1 MTSGDHGSSHGS
13 GSQLEG
19 SACTLHEDCIY
30 ACAQANPTNWQL
42 RCYHMVCK
50 LDSDSGTLQCQRAGT
65 WKLGGKGQS
74 CDEVCSGIGKKCDL
88 DALLEIKDVEK
99 ANEIFENLPCTS
111 GPKTPM
117 KTSVKVVSPS
127 VLEFTS
133 FGDHFN
139 CYFDGDG
146 RNAKCDSQHSEYKRL
161 CFCKN

>member
-1 MTSGDHGSSHGS
+1 MTG
-13 GSQLEG
+13 
-19 SACTLHEDCIY
+19 I
-30 ACAQANPTNWQL
+30 
-42 RCYHMVCK
+42 
-50 LDSDSGTLQCQRAGT
+50 

-88 DALLEIKDVEK
+88 DALLEIKDDEK
-99 ANEIFENLPCTS
+99 ANEIFEKLPCTS

-117 KTSVKVVSPS
+117 KTSVKAVSPS

-133 FGDHFN
+133 FGVDHFN